1 MANDMV
7 GNYLKKKA
15 YGSNATPAMQTVP
28 AGKGVATFVPAG
40 SIIKIVN
47 TSGDQ
52 VIDTWAFALP
62 NPPEQHPKT
71 GETRQPAPE
80 PEPEPEPEKKPA
92 PKKDN
97 KKSKKGDMDLPSQED
112 AEKAT
117 AEGVTEDS
125 TEEQKKKSGWSS
137 YLPSM
142 GLSGKTDSQKK
153 ETKKHNSRTWGEYLG
168 TGTSY
173 ANYVPSKDDVAQFA
187 KSVRFLSRFGSQSR
201 ANYLTACTRSQ
212 QVLH

>member
-15 YGSNATPAMQTVP
+15 YGSSATANMQTIP
-28 AGKGVATFVPAG
+28 ARKGVATFVPAG
-40 SIIKIVN
+40 STIKIVN

-62 NPPEQHPKT
+62 NPPDQHPKT
-71 GETRQPAPE
+71 GEPRQVTE
-80 PEPEPEPEKKPA
+80 PEPEPEAEKPV

-97 KKSKKGDMDLPSQED
+97 RKSKGGMDLPSQED

-117 AEGVTEDS
+117 AEGVPES
-125 TEEQKKKSGWSS
+125 SEEPAKKSGWSS

-153 ETKKHNSRTWGEYLG
+153 ETKKQNSRTWGEYLG
-168 TGTSY
+168 AGQSY
-173 ANYVPSKDDVAQFA
+173 ANYIPSRDDVSQFA
-187 KSVRFLSRFGSQSR
+187 KSVRR
-201 ANYLTACTRSQ
+201 
-212 QVLH
+212 VLHSQAPSQY